1 MELRIWNEWKQRCAA
16 VKCDETSRAEL
27 YQRGAI
33 WAGLISKENGWA
45 AQWFRSE
52 KLRESE
58 SFAWTVFETYMLC
71 DRDRSK
77 PVWKRHMF
85 ARFERNSNAQTDAHR
100 AATLNSYGFAC
111 FRSALNRY
119 LDTETNRQA
128 DLRGI
133 RIVPGDQKHD
143 SGADQGGAGV
153 SIFDRYVDDAQNARD
168 CAADNEL
175 RALCSDSF
183 IESLFERLNGRQ
195 RIVFLAVG
203 RGLRLSN
210 PCLFK
215 PEIQLV
221 HGAAADSS
229 LYEAKSVIAK
239 ILENEVIQ
247 TLTASKNSMVTLCV
261 HDIRAFSKLALSM
274 LSRRCAEWGASQP
287 WWGGLSNP

>member
-16 VKCDETSRAEL
+16 VKCDELSRAAL
-27 YQRGAI
+27 YKRGAI
-33 WAGLISKENGWA
+33 WAGLISKENSWA

-52 KLRESE
+52 KLQESE
-58 SFAWTVFETYMLC
+58 SFAWTIFETYMLC
-71 DRDRSK
+71 DRDRNR

-85 ARFERNSNAQTDAHR
+85 ARFEQNSNAQTDAHR

-183 IESLFERLNGRQ
+183 IESLFEKLNGRQ
-195 RIVFLAVG
+195 RIVFLAVS

-215 PEIQLV
+215 PQIQLV

-239 ILENEVIQ
+239 LLENDVIQ
-247 TLTASKNSMVTLCV
+247 TLTASKNSKFTLSV

-274 LSRRCAEWGASQP
+274 LLRRCAEWGASQP
-287 WWGGLSNP
+287 WWGGFSNP